1 MPMRV
6 DETKSP
12 VRSPR
17 FWFHLAIATVALGLI
32 GAMPLGGGTILG
44 TSSWSPFSF
53 LTDKTTFSIAE
64 QAGLIISLIIA
75 LIALVYAWVLGKRVF
90 AADQGTQRM
99 QEIAKAIRDG
109 SNAYLR
115 RQFTTVGIL
124 LVFLTIGIVLSKW
137 PWETPAEGNTE
148 EMEMLAIS
156 RGIAFFV
163 GAIFSASVG
172 FFGMRLATTGN
183 LRVASAARRSFPES
197 MKLAY
202 QTGTVTGM
210 LTAGLGLLGGC
221 VIVLIIGEKAY
232 EALLGF
238 AFGGSL
244 LALFM
249 RVGGGIYTKAA
260 DVGADLVGKVEA
272 NIPEDDPRNAA
283 TIADNVGDNVGDCAG
298 MAADVFESYTVT
310 MVAAMILGYA
320 AFGPKA
326 MLLPLV
332 MQAVGILASMVS
344 TNLVGR
350 SAQAG
355 GSTAAMNTINKSF
368 RIGAALCAVGFLAV
382 GALYLQFDR
391 PYIVQQALERGLAK
405 PESGNV
411 AAVID
416 KAVRDRPPSDNL
428 PPLTEEI
435 RRDNQ
440 KMSRYFAALPAEMQ
454 RDIAGATTPEN
465 IKVIEAAQRIV
476 PIREGID
483 LRPAFACLVGI
494 VLTLALMFCTEYW
507 TSTDYSPVQS
517 LTKSSRTGHATNI
530 IQGIAV
536 GYESTVWAVILIAAA
551 VFAGVFIFSGTNPI
565 FVAYGVALCGIGM
578 LALTGDTLSMDV
590 FGPVADNA
598 NGIGEMGYNRDDRN
612 QPLADNH
619 PDHMPAEQYR
629 SARQILTDLDA
640 TGNTTKAITKG
651 IAIGSAVIAAVSLF
665 ASFIAVLVTGSEEKI
680 NQMTVADFNAKK
692 GDLSVA
698 IPEVFIGMLIG
709 GAVPFLFSS
718 MTIRAVGR
726 AAYLIVNEC
735 RRQFQN
741 PRIWDGTEKP
751 DYERVVGICT
761 NTAQKEL
768 VGPGL
773 LAIFTP
779 ITVGFVLGPFALG
792 GFLAGMMVVG
802 QLLAVFMATA
812 GGAWDNAKKMIEDQ
826 PKSEKTGKGSEMHKA
841 SVTGDTV
848 GDPLKDTAGPAINP
862 LIKVMNMVSLLVLP
876 LVMAY
881 NIKKGDS
888 AIGYTVVALGLIAIG
903 WAWWQSKRD
912 TDEMRQLDAEYE
924 RELEEA
930 HAQQKA
936 KAETAGAR

>member
-1 MPMRV
+1 MQGDP
-6 DETKSP
+6 TKTP
-12 VRSPR
+12 VHSPR
-17 FWFHLAIATVALGLI
+17 FWLHLAVVTVALGLVS
-32 GAMPLGGGTILG
+32 AMPF
-44 TSSWSPFSF
+44 SSAMVLNASEWSPFSF
-53 LTDKTTFSIAE
+53 ITEAGTFRLIE
-64 QAGLIISLIIA
+64 QIGLFISLAVSIS
-75 LIALVYAWVLGKRVF
+75 ALVYAWKLGKRVF
-90 AADQGTQRM
+90 AAPQGTTRM

-115 RQFTTVGIL
+115 RQFTTVGL
-124 LVFLTIGIVLSKW
+124 LLIVLTVFIVLAKW
-137 PWETPAEGNTE
+137 PWEAPSEGNLE
-148 EMEMLAIS
+148 EMKVLAIG
-156 RGIAFFV
+156 RGIAFFI

-183 LRVASAARRSFPES
+183 LRVAAAARRSFAES
-197 MKLAY
+197 MKIAY

-210 LTAGLGLLGGC
+210 LTTGLGLFGGC
-221 VIVLIIGEKAY
+221 VIVLVIGEKAY

-310 MVAAMILGYA
+310 MVASMILGYA

-332 MQAVGILASMVS
+332 IQAVGIVASMYS
-344 TNLVGR
+344 TTRVGETK
-350 SAQAG
+350 QATG
-355 GSTAAMNTINKSF
+355 ATAAMNTINSSF
-368 RIGAALCAVGFLAV
+368 RIGAALCVVGFFGV
-382 GALYLQFDR
+382 GLLFLNFDA
-391 PYIVQQALERGLAK
+391 PYIVQQAFHRGLADQEDVRNSIKSSLSEKTDINQPDDATFKNNGSLAKYWATLPEAVQLDLCDNVLVAIPGEKK
-405 PESGNV
+405 P
-411 AAVID
+411 I
-416 KAVRDRPPSDNL
+416 
-428 PPLTEEI
+428 PLL
-435 RRDNQ
+435 
-440 KMSRYFAALPAEMQ
+440 K
-454 RDIAGATTPEN
+454 
-465 IKVIEAAQRIV
+465 AAQRLV
-476 PIREGID
+476 PIKEGID
-483 LRPAFACLVGI
+483 MRPIIACLIGI
-494 VLTLALMFCTEYW
+494 LLTLALMFCTEYW
-507 TSTDYSPVQS
+507 TSTAYNPVRS
-517 LTKSSRTGHATNI
+517 LTKSARTGHATNI

-536 GYESTVWAVILIAAA
+536 GYESTVWAVMLIAAA
-551 VFAGVFIFSGTNPI
+551 VFAGAFVFKGTNPI
-565 FVAYGVALCGIGM
+565 FVAYGVSLCGIGM

-598 NGIGEMGYNRDDRN
+598 NGIGEMGYNRDSQN
-612 QPLADNH
+612 QPLAEGD
-619 PDHMPAEQYR
+619 PDRLPPAEYAA
-629 SARQILTDLDA
+629 ARQILSDLDA

-680 NQMTVADFNAKK
+680 NQMTTAAFDKEAGK
-692 GDLSVA
+692 LSIA
-698 IPEVFIGMLIG
+698 FPDVFIGMLLG

-735 RRQFQN
+735 RRQFRN
-741 PRIWDGTEKP
+741 PKIWDGTEKP
-751 DYERVVGICT
+751 DYARVVGICT

-768 VGPGL
+768 IGPGL

-779 ITVGFVLGPFALG
+779 ITVGFVLGPYALG
-792 GFLAGMMVVG
+792 GFLAGMIVVG
-802 QLLAVFMATA
+802 QLLAVFMATS

-876 LVMAY
+876 AVMLY
-881 NIKKGDS
+881 NIKQGDHLIGYIIV
-888 AIGYTVVALGLIAIG
+888 AIGLLAIV

-912 TDEMRQLDAEYE
+912 TEEMRLLDAEYE
-924 RELEEA
+924 KELEEA
-930 HAQQKA
+930 HAAQKA
-936 KAETAGAR
+936 KQG